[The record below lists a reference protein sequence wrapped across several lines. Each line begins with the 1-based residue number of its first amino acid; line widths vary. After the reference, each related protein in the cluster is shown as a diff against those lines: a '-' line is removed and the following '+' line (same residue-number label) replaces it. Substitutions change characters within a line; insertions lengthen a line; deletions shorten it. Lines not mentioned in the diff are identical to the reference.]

1 MENKNIKLLDLIDKE
16 ENIYETI
23 INISKRSHE
32 LIQGALPSIE
42 IKKNENLIHV
52 AIEEYLRKKRIE
64 KNE

>member
-1 MENKNIKLLDLIDKE
+1 MENKNIKLLDLIDKN
-16 ENIYETI
+16 ENIYEAI

-52 AIEEYLRKKRIE
+52 AIEEYLRKRKV

>member
-1 MENKNIKLLDLIDKE
+1 MENKNIKLLDLIDKK
-16 ENIYETI
+16 ENIYEAI
-23 INISKRSHE
+23 INISRRSHE

-52 AIEEYLRKKRIE
+52 AIEEYLRKIKV

>member
-1 MENKNIKLLDLIDKE
+1 MENKNIKLLDLIDKK
-16 ENIYETI
+16 ENIYEAI

-32 LIQGALPSIE
+32 LIQGALPSVE

-52 AIEEYLRKKRIE
+52 AMEEYLRKKKV

>member
-1 MENKNIKLLDLIDKE
+1 MENKNIKLLDLIDKN
-16 ENIYETI
+16 ENIYEAI

-32 LIQGALPSIE
+32 LLQGALPSIE

-52 AIEEYLRKKRIE
+52 AIEEYLRKRKV